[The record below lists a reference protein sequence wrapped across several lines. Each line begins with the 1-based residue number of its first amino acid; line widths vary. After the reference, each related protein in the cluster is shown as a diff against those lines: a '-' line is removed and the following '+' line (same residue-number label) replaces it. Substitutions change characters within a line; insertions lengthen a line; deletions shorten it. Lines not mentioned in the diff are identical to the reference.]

1 MSLSASF
8 WSKSLIVGEERGKV
22 GRASKGEGSGMAATL
37 NMVVRV
43 GPIEKAFNK
52 AFMEL
57 KELAMWIWRERYSRG
72 G

>member
-1 MSLSASF
+1 MIS
-8 WSKSLIVGEERGKV
+8 VGGKV
-22 GRASKGEGSGMAATL
+22 QSRKRGIGSGMAATL